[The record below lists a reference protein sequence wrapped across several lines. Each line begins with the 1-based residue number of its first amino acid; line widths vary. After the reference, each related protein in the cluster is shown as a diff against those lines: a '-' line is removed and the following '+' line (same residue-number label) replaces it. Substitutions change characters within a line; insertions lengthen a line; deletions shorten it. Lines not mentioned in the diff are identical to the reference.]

1 MANLAA
7 FLLVGAC
14 IAVLICVV
22 LDILLDDF
30 PE

>member
-1 MANLAA
+1 MSNLIA

-14 IAVLICVV
+14 IGVLLFVV

-30 PE
+30 SE